1 MTSAL
6 LLSGGASL
14 AAIRGAREFFDT
26 GRVAK
31 PPIRMPMHDHAR
43 VRQPA

>member
-1 MTSAL
+1 MTTAL
-6 LLSGGASL
+6 LLPEGASL
-14 AAIRGAREFFDT
+14 AAIRGAGEFFDT
-26 GRVAK
+26 GGEAK

>member
-1 MTSAL
+1 MTTAPPFR
-6 LLSGGASL
+6 GASL

-26 GRVAK
+26 GGDAR
-31 PPIRMPMHDHAR
+31 PPIRMRLHDHAR